1 VLVLQV
7 GKERKMGLKLLPSG
21 DCAALDISKG
31 RTRATA
37 RIKVCTRWRCIF
49 NVNVEMKM
57 NVTLESAQRSSESP
71 HAQIKDRYYRSSI
84 SIRKNL
90 S

>member
-1 VLVLQV
+1 M
-7 GKERKMGLKLLPSG
+7 ELKLPPSG

-31 RTRATA
+31 RSRATA

-57 NVTLESAQRSSESP
+57 NVTLESAQKELRKSACTDQGSLLQKFYFHSQES
-71 HAQIKDRYYRSSI
+71 IMK
-84 SIRKNL
+84 L